1 MQLKRAPTIPV
12 FLFNQCWNE
21 VPKNRRAYVVFFNK
35 LQRPLHDNYPR
46 QMLERFAAGIN
57 GIISARVN
65 GLKQGTL
72 SGVEGAVHFTLY

>member
-1 MQLKRAPTIPV
+1 MLCI
-12 FLFNQCWNE
+12 
-21 VPKNRRAYVVFFNK
+21 FNK

-46 QMLERFAAGIN
+46 QMFERFATGIN
-57 GIISARVN
+57 RIISARVN

>member
-1 MQLKRAPTIPV
+1 MKSLKTAGPM
-12 FLFNQCWNE
+12 LC
-21 VPKNRRAYVVFFNK
+21 FFNK
-35 LQRPLHDNYPR
+35 LQRPLHDNHPR

-57 GIISARVN
+57 RIISARVN